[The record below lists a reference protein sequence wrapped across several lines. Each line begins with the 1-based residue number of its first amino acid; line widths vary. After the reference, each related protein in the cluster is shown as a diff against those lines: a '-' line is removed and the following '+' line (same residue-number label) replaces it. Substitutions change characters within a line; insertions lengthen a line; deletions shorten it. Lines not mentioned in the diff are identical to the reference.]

1 MRSYQSNHVLCPVC
15 GGRIGI
21 EHSDKVNRCEYCASP
36 VLGPSQSR
44 DCVNHPETLAKA
56 SCHACGDLI
65 CEDCMTTRI
74 GDYGG
79 KLLTLV
85 HCEKPDCVAQSEWA
99 KPLNKEFQALTNFDW
114 ADRIDNILLRVV
126 GLGAVLMMVFELFFI
141 LSMLWIQYF
150 DPWGRTVP
158 SPIPFFIVR
167 GDSVVILNIL
177 GNALSAII
185 LQTALQVYI
194 HERQLSSGVFL
205 LGFLILEAAF
215 LVFRGIYFNLLA
227 YPGTWLVP
235 FLFAAFG
242 VATLMIFFG
251 SIGAIYVGSKKYNQ
265 IKGAKIQLGLE

>member
-1 MRSYQSNHVLCPVC
+1 QSSHVLCPVC
-15 GGRIGI
+15 GGRI
-21 EHSDKVNRCEYCASP
+21 ETSHSDKVNRCEYCASP

-56 SCHACGDLI
+56 SCHVCGDLI
-65 CEDCMTTRI
+65 CEECMTTRI

-85 HCEKPDCVAQSEWA
+85 HCEKPACVAQSEWA
-99 KPLNKEFQALTNFDW
+99 KPLNREFQALTNFEW
-114 ADRIDNILLRVV
+114 ADRIDNIILRVV
-126 GLGAVLMMVFELFFI
+126 GLGAILMMIFELFFI

-150 DPWGRTVP
+150 TAWGRTTMPYIV
-158 SPIPFFIVR
+158 IP

-215 LVFRGIYFNLLA
+215 LVLRGIYFNLLE
-227 YPGTWLVP
+227 YPETWLVP
-235 FLFAAFG
+235 FLFIAFG

-251 SIGAIYVGSKKYNQ
+251 SLGAIYVGRKKYNQ
-265 IKGAKIQLGLE
+265 IKDAKIQLGLE